1 MKVKELIEK
10 NIARGDFPC
19 CTLIYKNTEE
29 GLMKVYDRIDT
40 DDTINLFLS
49 KQVEGWTGVFF
60 PFLFYIINYFKRLKM
75 TIREFNEQFEE
86 LSRQFGL
93 HDVLNTFNLHLTQ
106 RIHDLQEK
114 DTDTEEEYNDD
125 LREIDNLEYLQEQI
139 VLILNELTK
148 LGYVK

>member
-1 MKVKELIEK
+1 
-10 NIARGDFPC
+10 
-19 CTLIYKNTEE
+19 
-29 GLMKVYDRIDT
+29 
-40 DDTINLFLS
+40 
-49 KQVEGWTGVFF
+49 
-60 PFLFYIINYFKRLKM
+60 M

-114 DTDTEEEYNDD
+114 ESEEECNDD
-125 LREIDNLEYLQEQI
+125 LREIDNLEYLQEQL
-139 VLILNELTK
+139 VLVLNGLTK

>member
-1 MKVKELIEK
+1 
-10 NIARGDFPC
+10 
-19 CTLIYKNTEE
+19 
-29 GLMKVYDRIDT
+29 
-40 DDTINLFLS
+40 
-49 KQVEGWTGVFF
+49 
-60 PFLFYIINYFKRLKM
+60 M

-114 DTDTEEEYNDD
+114 EYNDD
-125 LREIDNLEYLQEQI
+125 LREIDNLEYLQEQL
-139 VLILNELTK
+139 VLVLNCLTK